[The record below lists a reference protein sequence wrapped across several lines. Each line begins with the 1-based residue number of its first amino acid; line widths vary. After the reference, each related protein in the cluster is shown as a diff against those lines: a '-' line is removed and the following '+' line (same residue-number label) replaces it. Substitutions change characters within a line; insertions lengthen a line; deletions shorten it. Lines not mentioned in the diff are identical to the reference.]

1 MAKPI
6 QYCKVKKRKKIC
18 VEVRVESKSLGRISS
33 VLPALSAWGHSL
45 LEPVARE
52 DLGLALAGSQ
62 RHPWLTQPLFTSHGM
77 QSCWG
82 RGRDSQICVQPTG
95 PVVHSLLRDSPLPA
109 AVGHIVR
116 VCVCVCVCV
125 CVWQATLRASTH
137 HSCSLSNSKSL
148 LNLNGK

>member
-82 RGRDSQICVQPTG
+82 RGRDSQPKAIQKNEKQVSG
-95 PVVHSLLRDSPLPA
+95 K
-109 AVGHIVR
+109 GI
-116 VCVCVCVCV
+116 
-125 CVWQATLRASTH
+125 RADMKIISGEGG
-137 HSCSLSNSKSL
+137 L
-148 LNLNGK
+148 